1 VTGAP
6 DDGAVDGPPEGG
18 PTGPGNGTDP
28 WIRRVGMV
36 LAGSLVVAVL
46 AAAVVAALGGGGAGA
61 AVVLLLVLA
70 VGVSIAAVLA
80 LATAA
85 IGEFRGSDVSWR
97 RPVLGV
103 VLLLAAMALSAMTA
117 AAM

>member
-1 VTGAP
+1 MTGP
-6 DDGAVDGPPEGG
+6 RDDGTVDGPTGAAPER
-18 PTGPGNGTDP
+18 PGDGTDP

-46 AAAVVAALGGGGAGA
+46 AAAVVGALGGGGAGA

-70 VGVSIAAVLA
+70 VGVSIGAVLA

-85 IGEFRGSDVSWR
+85 IGEFRGRDVTWR

-117 AAM
+117 AAL